1 MLTNDHL
8 LLPHALVFI
17 YYAGLQSMGGKK
29 KLKWGIQATG
39 HFVEG
44 GGELK

>member
-17 YYAGLQSMGGKK
+17 YYAGLQSVGKK
-29 KLKWGIQATG
+29 KKFKMGLCGVGWGI
-39 HFVEG
+39 E
-44 GGELK
+44 